1 MNLSTSGMLAN
12 FRQDI
17 VSRQLSV
24 SANSGASIYYP
35 TSSAIKSNH
44 ETDKQAEENAT
55 WFFEYKALLNSKLTT
70 LTTALTSAY
79 TTDLDASMTKTD
91 LARWGSKN
99 AMQGI
104 TGVMKD
110 VFPMIDTNGDNIPD
124 TSVPDGIA
132 ETPSIDPGAAR
143 TTDAYFHTFGY
154 YNPSALATDVTNVQ
168 YSASVPANVRDKL
181 FGVGTPGLEAVNT
194 SYSMSRLRSNGGAT
208 LNGGT
213 TLSIINDNLVSGTTT
228 FTSAGSSTEAPLVLD
243 RLFIDLKDNK
253 NNDYHNVKTA
263 THRVTPYPDSIEQN
277 KSIGNNLELTLYKFF
292 SKPENYDLIK
302 FGLMDDLYIVG
313 TSSLATGSQIQGS
326 ISLRYIAQSK
336 VPAHAGN
343 INAYQSYI
351 EIKQERYSCFF
362 HS

>member
-1 MNLSTSGMLAN
+1 MNLSTSGMIAN

-24 SANSGASIYYP
+24 SANSGSSIFYP
-35 TSSAIKSNH
+35 TSSAQKSNH

-79 TTDLDASMTKTD
+79 TTDLDASMTKID
-91 LARWGSKN
+91 AAWGGKN

-104 TGVMKD
+104 TGDLKD

-124 TSVPDGIA
+124 TSVPDGI
-132 ETPSIDPGAAR
+132 EESSIIDPGSAR
-143 TTDAYFHTFGY
+143 TTDAYFKTFGF
-154 YNPSALATDVTNVQ
+154 YNMT
-168 YSASVPANVRDKL
+168 YSAAVPPSVQDKL
-181 FGVGTPGLEAVNT
+181 FGNATIEAIST
-194 SYSMSRLRSNGGAT
+194 SFSATMQSTGGALT
-208 LNGGT
+208 NYTNPMITIGT
-213 TLSIINDNLVSGTTT
+213 SSSITSSVQGTTT
-228 FTSAGSSTEAPLVLD
+228 FVSGGSSTSSPLLLD
-243 RLFIDLKDNK
+243 KLYIDLADNK
-253 NNDYHNVKTA
+253 NNNYFNIKTPA
-263 THRVTPYPDSIEQN
+263 QRVSPYPTSIEAN
-277 KSIGNNLELTLYKFF
+277 KNIGNNLELTLYKFF

-302 FGLMDDLYIVG
+302 FGLMDELYVVG

-326 ISLRYIAQSK
+326 ISLRYVSSN
-336 VPAHAGN
+336 VAGN
-343 INAYQSYI
+343 TINNSYI